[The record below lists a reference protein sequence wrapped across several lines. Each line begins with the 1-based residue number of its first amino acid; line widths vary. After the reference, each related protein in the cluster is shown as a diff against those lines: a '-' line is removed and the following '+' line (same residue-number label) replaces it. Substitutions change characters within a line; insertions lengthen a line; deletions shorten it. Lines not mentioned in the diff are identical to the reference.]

1 LAEDVRMRRHAPK
14 IPLLLGVFAFGCGAI
29 AVVGEGGGPADGDAT
44 QCSSVAE
51 CCEQVCTFAASLPC
65 FDEAE
70 IEQAVQCHEDGVVL
84 SCSVCPNKR
93 ERVAEKCEREV
104 RCSAL

>member
-1 LAEDVRMRRHAPK
+1 M
-14 IPLLLGVFAFGCGAI
+14 
-29 AVVGEGGGPADGDAT
+29 
-44 QCSSVAE
+44 E
-51 CCEQVCTFAASLPC
+51 CALP
-65 FDEAE
+65 E